1 MRNKLKQ
8 IDEAL
13 VRGVEELNR
22 DKLAALVSE
31 AKYFLG
37 KGKHDVNCLR
47 GKTRSSHVN
56 MMWDTY
62 QRLSFEVD
70 WCTGQDLRFFER
82 AIIFD
87 EEDVI
92 CLEDE
97 AKSYLW
103 DIFPEEFELEDEAR
117 DFEKEREKQWFL
129 CKIRWKG
136 IGYTICVGG
145 EPIFYLPEDDPAI
158 KTTIKINTEARI

>member
-8 IDEAL
+8 INEAL

-62 QRLSFEVD
+62 QRLRFEVN
-70 WCTGQDLRFFER
+70 WCTGQDLRLFER

-87 EEDVI
+87 EENVI

-103 DIFPEEFELEDEAR
+103 DSLPEEFELKDETAY
-117 DFEKEREKQWFL
+117 FEKERKKQWFL
-129 CKIRWKG
+129 YKINWEG
-136 IGYTICVGG
+136 IGYIVYVGG
-145 EPIFYLPEDDPAI
+145 EPIVYMPEDSSTI
-158 KTTIKINTEARI
+158 QTTIKINTEARI